1 VRAAEGRTLTAKTIK
16 GQNLEKELNEQRCEV
31 SWGGRKSD
39 LILSFK
45 KEGASAKKN
54 SGTLSEGDIDNSFT
68 ATGSVILAGS
78 RCSYDRAEC
87 YSAALLQGRTD

>member
-16 GQNLEKELNEQRCEV
+16 GQNLEKELNVQRCEV

-54 SGTLSEGDIDNSFT
+54 TQSTNQ
-68 ATGSVILAGS
+68 A
-78 RCSYDRAEC
+78 AE
-87 YSAALLQGRTD
+87 L